1 MDTITTIYL
10 AGPIN
15 HASDPHRWR
24 NDIEG
29 ATNAN
34 NVEYI
39 NPLDLEVD
47 LDNPED
53 IVRTDLGELKR
64 CDAMII
70 HHEPG
75 VEQWG
80 TPMEAFAASESD
92 LDIHI
97 ITWIDDYDGDK
108 DNLSPWLHY
117 VTDQFATTGRDA
129 INKAIR
135 Q

>member
-1 MDTITTIYL
+1 MDPVTRIYL

-15 HASDPHRWR
+15 HASNPSRWR

-29 ATNAN
+29 ATNTN
-34 NVEYI
+34 SVEYI

-47 LDNPED
+47 LDDPED
-53 IVRTDLGELKR
+53 IVQTDLKAIQE
-64 CDAMII
+64 CNAMII

-75 VEQWG
+75 IEHWG
-80 TPMEAFAASESD
+80 TPMEAFVASESD

-97 ITWIDDYDGDK
+97 VTWLDSYDASVDE
-108 DNLSPWLHY
+108 LSPWLQY
-117 VTDQFATTGRDA
+117 VTDDFVRTGREA